1 MVYLPKDAGKTG
13 LNVIIWL
20 HGWAVGDYK
29 KNIFGPD
36 ETGHSNQLREGVD
49 AAGSDVVLIAPFL
62 DEVHPVPDPT
72 PKDPSHTKASN
83 PESLGNIKAKGVDAY
98 LDEILGLLAPRL
110 GKTTLNSTNID
121 KLVIAC
127 HSGGGEMMRP
137 LANMLNPKTLGPKL
151 VECWGFDCMY
161 SSGDTY
167 AAWTDALP
175 GKLGSST
182 AFYFYLAEGTLGYW
196 RNFTTLWQ
204 FAYGTPL
211 KPDCQRMHNI
221 YMAPALKLPVALETL
236 TDMEV
241 FESYDFIDRKQ
252 QNLKQQTPPGNL
264 TPYETFRLSLDL
276 SLDGKT
282 VDGKRATQTWGQ
294 LVSGKL
300 KDHYGCVQDMLAPRI
315 KGLGVSAKAIA
326 GQNGLAQVCK
336 KQGMSW
342 SEDSC
347 RTLPAG
353 TGRMA
358 RW

>member
-1 MVYLPKDAGKTG
+1 MVYLPKNAGKAG
-13 LNVIIWL
+13 LKVIIWL

-29 KNIFGPD
+29 TNIFGKD
-36 ETGHSNQLREGVD
+36 EAGGNNQLREGVD
-49 AAGSDVVLIAPFL
+49 AAGRDDVVLIAPWL
-62 DEVHPVPDPT
+62 GEVHSVPDPT
-72 PKDPSHTKASN
+72 PKDPKHTKASGAETVGKIAN
-83 PESLGNIKAKGVDAY
+83 NVDAY

-110 GKTTLNSTNID
+110 GKATLKSADID
-121 KLVIAC
+121 QLVIAC
-127 HSGGGEMMRP
+127 HSGGGEVMRP

-161 SSGDTY
+161 SSGDVY
-167 AAWTDALP
+167 AAWADALP

-196 RNFTTLWQ
+196 GNFTTLWQ

-221 YMAPALKLPVALETL
+221 YMAPALKLPVALDTL
-236 TDMEV
+236 TDTEV
-241 FESYDFIDRKQ
+241 FESYDFIASKQWNLQKQ
-252 QNLKQQTPPGNL
+252 QPPGKL
-264 TPYETFRLSLDL
+264 TDYEGFRLSLDL

-282 VDGKRATQTWGQ
+282 VDGKKATQTWGQ

-315 KGLGVSAKAIA
+315 KGLAVSAKAIT